1 MNTLD
6 FLWSSKKE
14 YFSLKPLYIE
24 AKKQGIDTRFKKI
37 YKNIIKNYFINNNI
51 SEYVV
56 ILHDTPL
63 KRIKKNYELQFG

>member
-37 YKNIIKNYFINNNI
+37 YKNIIKT
-51 SEYVV
+51 
-56 ILHDTPL
+56 IL
-63 KRIKKNYELQFG
+63 